1 VTTRLVVTHLC
12 LLSCCALLG
21 CGQASQ
27 LDRVEVRGKVTF
39 AGKPIQNGEIRFFPT
54 QKTKGP
60 VSGAPIVDGRYDVT
74 QRGGVP
80 VGNHRVE
87 IEAFRPSRVRPE
99 LNAEGG
105 HREQYLPEQ
114 FNIGSKLTAV
124 VTADTSPM
132 EINFDLPE
140 K

>member
-1 VTTRLVVTHLC
+1 MILRSVVTFLC
-12 LLSCCALLG
+12 LLSPCVLVG
-21 CGQASQ
+21 CGRESS

-39 AGKPIQNGEIRFFPT
+39 AGKPIQNGEIRFFPA

-60 VSGAPIVDGRYDVT
+60 VSGAPIVEGTYEVT

-87 IEAFRPSRVRPE
+87 IEAFRKSRARPE

-124 VTADTSPM
+124 VTSDASTM
-132 EINFDLPE
+132 ELNFDLPE